1 MKVCY
6 FFWNEETNYCDKF
19 SCFMLLAFGMI
30 DALRLKLSYSLLD
43 GTQYVYGCLCTKED
57 ESLLLFLI
65 TERKTNPVL
74 KISGLTSLALHH

>member
-6 FFWNEETNYCDKF
+6 FFWNEEANYGDK
-19 SCFMLLAFGMI
+19 SSYPMLLV
-30 DALRLKLSYSLLD
+30 LSRLEPLGCGRLFFIGRSA
-43 GTQYVYGCLCTKED
+43 VCFGCLCVRED

-74 KISGLTSLALHH
+74 KISCLTSLALHQ